1 MEIPSTAKEIRCFHT
16 WLGNDGIM
24 YTVGKENAEVNL
36 EDAKENTRIIE
47 EYYYGKKFPLFVD
60 GRNVKSI
67 SKEARD
73 HFSLKGR
80 ESVINCFAM
89 IVSSPLSRII
99 ANFFIGINR
108 PTVPVKM
115 FDDEKKAVEWL
126 KKQL

>member
-1 MEIPSTAKEIRCFHT
+1 MEIPSTAKEIRCFYT

-24 YTVGKENAEVNL
+24 YTVGKANAEVNL
-36 EDAKENTRIIE
+36 EDAKENTRVIE
-47 EYYYGKKFPLFVD
+47 EYYYGKKFPLIVD
-60 GRNVKSI
+60 GRHVKSI

-126 KKQL
+126 KEQL

>member
-1 MEIPSTAKEIRCFHT
+1 
-16 WLGNDGIM
+16 M
-24 YTVGKENAEVNL
+24 YTVGKANAEVNL

-99 ANFFIGINR
+99 ASFFIGINR